1 MEINGFT
8 ITPDSVMIAK
18 TVDGACSILVIAKDD
33 RDVTDDAFVVILD

>member
-8 ITPDSVMIAK
+8 ITSDNVMIAK

-33 RDVTDDAFVVILD
+33 RDVTDDALL